1 MSRDFFSL
9 AGFGEAASKL
19 PIERRIHL
27 VRIETFFGHA
37 PGNALGIAVIA
48 LIFALLLDRTA
59 IGRPLILAWI
69 SVTWLACLAM
79 IAYESW
85 VHRVGLSLENAERHL
100 ARRRLLGMLA
110 AVVVAAGTLLVPSDA
125 DYLYHALAVFLA
137 FGMMSVT
144 ALAYAV
150 LQRFYTDITLIAGL
164 PVLLR
169 YAWLWY
175 ERGDSFF
182 GMLTVLVV
190 CMSIIVLYRGAANTR
205 WTTQAIEG
213 YLQLHDEIV
222 ERRRVEA
229 ALAAAEAH
237 SSRLAA
243 MLRLMCDNVPD
254 IIWAKD
260 PE

>member
-1 MSRDFFSL
+1 MQS
-9 AGFGEAASKL
+9 
-19 PIERRIHL
+19 
-27 VRIETFFGHA
+27 
-37 PGNALGIAVIA
+37 VI
-48 LIFALLLDRTA
+48 
-59 IGRPLILAWI
+59 
-69 SVTWLACLAM
+69 S
-79 IAYESW
+79 
-85 VHRVGLSLENAERHL
+85 

-125 DYLYHALAVFLA
+125 DYLYHALVVFLA

-254 IIWAKD
+254 MIWAKD
-260 PE
+260 PEGRFLFVNQAMASSLLGACDTSEPLGRRMPSLLSASAPRIRCAVVHPRPAMPVERCPDPGARGGQSFRGSRLGARRV